1 MTATSDDPEDPSL
14 RRKIGAALSSI
25 SDLINSNIIIVRY
38 GTLGSIIL
46 LGAYG
51 ISNTPLFYRYR
62 SLWDIPE
69 SMWTRR
75 GWVHGRIVGVVE
87 NRNVNDFG
95 AASRGK
101 RQEGLSALLSTSLQ
115 QNDASSADNT
125 QSTNLDQTK
134 VRPVVILFRHSSFIE
149 RLLTQ
154 SAMDRVLSFTGQS
167 PSRMFYSSTNPR
179 RNLLSVELAGVSYPP
194 YHSTSMALLNN
205 LAGNKTRVCIQLIA
219 QRASATSLNPE
230 RRISEEEEST
240 ALCHVTY
247 QKPNQW
253 LSSTNLGLELITSGQ
268 ATISSA
274 LIPESDGKENKLH
287 DNVTIIN
294 FNPTTKQLQQ
304 DATFMSQLEE
314 AEYSAWKSR
323 SGIWSLESTREL
335 LRPEYKEEEIYVS
348 NLWSTKVWKV
358 MKMGWSWI
366 RR

>member
-1 MTATSDDPEDPSL
+1 MTTTSDEPEDPSI

-25 SDLINSNIIIVRY
+25 SDVINSNIIIVRY
-38 GTLGSIIL
+38 GTVGSILL

-51 ISNTPLFYRYR
+51 ISNTPLFYRYK

-69 SMWTRR
+69 SLWTRR
-75 GWVHGRIVGVVE
+75 RWVHGRIVGVVE
-87 NRNVNDFG
+87 NRNANDVV

-101 RQEGLSALLSTSLQ
+101 GQEGLSALLSTSLQ
-115 QNDASSADNT
+115 RNDATSTSNT
-125 QSTNLDQTK
+125 QSTNFDHTEVQ
-134 VRPVVILFRHSSFIE
+134 PVVILFRHSSLME

-154 SAMDRVLSFTGQS
+154 SAMNNVLSISGQS
-167 PSRMFYSSTNPR
+167 PSRMLYSSTNPR
-179 RNLLSVELAGVSYPP
+179 RNLLSVELAGISYPP
-194 YHSTSMALLNN
+194 YHPTSTALLNN
-205 LAGNKTRVCIQLIA
+205 LAENKARICIQLIA
-219 QRASATSLNPE
+219 QRASTTSLNPE
-230 RRISEEEEST
+230 NRISEEEEST

-253 LSSTNLGLELITSGQ
+253 VSSTNLGLELITSGQ
-268 ATISSA
+268 TTMSST
-274 LIPESDGKENKLH
+274 LIPESGKKERKAK
-287 DNVTIIN
+287 IIN

-304 DATFMSQLEE
+304 DARFMSQLEE

-323 SGIWSLESTREL
+323 IGIWSSQSTREL

-348 NLWSTKVWKV
+348 NLWSTKAWKV